1 MIAFWLIM
9 ALLWMVDG
17 VRTFMGKEDNSISCL
32 NKSGSELYDVN
43 RVRLI
48 TALRKFAWGIW
59 FVTLAFMDK
68 NITVAWFMIGFVI
81 LSLVILFILKRT
93 WAKSS

>member
-1 MIAFWLIM
+1 MVAFWLIM
-9 ALLWMVDG
+9 ALLELADG
-17 VRTFMGKEDNSISCL
+17 VWTLMGKEDNSISCL